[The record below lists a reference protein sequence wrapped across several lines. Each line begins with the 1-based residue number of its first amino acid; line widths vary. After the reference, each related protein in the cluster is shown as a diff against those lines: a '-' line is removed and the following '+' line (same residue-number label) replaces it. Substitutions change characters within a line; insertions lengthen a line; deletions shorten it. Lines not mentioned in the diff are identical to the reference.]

1 MTGASDGVAVSLGV
15 HFEPL
20 EHQELRQLKRHAGG
34 LRGQVFGDQYL
45 GAMIAQVPVQLQ
57 VVFAG
62 VGVDRYLGMAASTD
76 GG

>member
-1 MTGASDGVAVSLGV
+1 
-15 HFEPL
+15 
-20 EHQELRQLKRHAGG
+20 